1 MVSSYEA
8 VATKIKKY
16 LTENNLGELVKEED
30 EKKYKDFYNL
40 FAPEILEKLEGKE
53 VRDKIFS
60 HDSDK
65 TTLCYTLES
74 SDEYKWFCGGI
85 RGGYAHKFSLFK
97 KRETGEWIT
106 GPSHKNRVVGEEE
119 SIEIAISIRDAIVEG
134 ANYIRKTELNS
145 VDDYIKL
152 SKKLKE
158 IFNNCPANPENSWIH
173 KYYSIIFPDFIPN
186 CHKDDM
192 KKDMIRKLEM
202 EPLRDF
208 FANDGQ
214 LYMLS
219 KEANIKLYSLFDE
232 RIVGLFYKWDN
243 HMWTDKFDKYHLISK
258 INSTTYWA
266 FTSGVYGRKSQL
278 CFDNSIMAMGWNYLG
293 DLNQYDKNDFE
304 ELIIDLIKKEEKLK
318 RKPTSAITSLSAIYK
333 DIKAGDIICFRNG
346 LTNIT
351 AIGRVSNVSKY
362 FYNETM
368 DNDEEVENRFYQ
380 LRDGIE
386 WTILDEE
393 IPLKGAKFLQNTL
406 YEITDEKILKTIQ
419 EIENQIP
426 EQIINENTST
436 SRNTIYFGAPGTG
449 KSYTLNKDMNDLIS
463 SEDNYVRVTFHP
475 DYSYANFVGTYK
487 PIPLDDKMISY
498 EYVPGPFMRTL
509 VKALKNPNENF
520 LLIIEE
526 INRAN
531 VAAVFG
537 DIFQLLD
544 RKKDNSSRYTIDTSI
559 DMKKYLEKELGQSS
573 DKIKIP
579 SNMYLWATMNSADQ
593 GVYPMDTAFRRR
605 WNFKY
610 FGIDNNEEEIENI
623 KVTINNTEIS
633 WNKLRKAINEELLT
647 DEYKLNEDKLIG
659 PFFAFDEYK
668 NTEITEEEFTE
679 IFKNKIIMYLFEDV
693 ARSKRNELF
702 SGVQSK
708 GKLTYSKVCDAFDEK
723 GVEIFCDN
731 IKYEFIDTDGE

>member
-1 MVSSYEA
+1 
-8 VATKIKKY
+8 
-16 LTENNLGELVKEED
+16 
-30 EKKYKDFYNL
+30 
-40 FAPEILEKLEGKE
+40 
-53 VRDKIFS
+53 
-60 HDSDK
+60 
-65 TTLCYTLES
+65 
-74 SDEYKWFCGGI
+74 
-85 RGGYAHKFSLFK
+85 
-97 KRETGEWIT
+97 
-106 GPSHKNRVVGEEE
+106 
-119 SIEIAISIRDAIVEG
+119 
-134 ANYIRKTELNS
+134 
-145 VDDYIKL
+145 
-152 SKKLKE
+152 
-158 IFNNCPANPENSWIH
+158 
-173 KYYSIIFPDFIPN
+173 
-186 CHKDDM
+186 
-192 KKDMIRKLEM
+192 
-202 EPLRDF
+202 
-208 FANDGQ
+208 
-214 LYMLS
+214 
-219 KEANIKLYSLFDE
+219 
-232 RIVGLFYKWDN
+232 
-243 HMWTDKFDKYHLISK
+243 
-258 INSTTYWA
+258 
-266 FTSGVYGRKSQL
+266 
-278 CFDNSIMAMGWNYLG
+278 
-293 DLNQYDKNDFE
+293 
-304 ELIIDLIKKEEKLK
+304 
-318 RKPTSAITSLSAIYK
+318 
-333 DIKAGDIICFRNG
+333 
-346 LTNIT
+346 
-351 AIGRVSNVSKY
+351 
-362 FYNETM
+362 M

-537 DIFQLLD
+537 DVFQLLD

-647 DEYKLNEDKLIG
+647 DEYKINEDKLIG